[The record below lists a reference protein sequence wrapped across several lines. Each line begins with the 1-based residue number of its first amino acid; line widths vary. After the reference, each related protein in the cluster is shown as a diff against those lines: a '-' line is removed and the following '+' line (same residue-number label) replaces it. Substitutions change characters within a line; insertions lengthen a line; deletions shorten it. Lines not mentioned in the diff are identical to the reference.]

1 MKHEIDFFELCFL
14 AEACIPPTPIAR
26 AHFWERFTFEIWNDL
41 SIYQRNR
48 AYEWLMKHPRLQ
60 YSIEAKNEDAL
71 LFEARYNPENQY
83 IVRTV
88 DGNTH
93 EAFLHKGCY
102 YVDNGKSI
110 IDEHI
115 QEVKVDERYKQ

>member
-1 MKHEIDFFELCFL
+1 MKYEIDFFELCFL
-14 AEACIPPTPIAR
+14 ADACIPPTPIAR
-26 AHFWERFTFEIWNDL
+26 AHFWSKFTFEIGKEL
-41 SIYQRNR
+41 SVEERSR

-60 YSIEAKNEDAL
+60 QAIELGIEEAL

-88 DGNTH
+88 EGNAH
-93 EAFLHKGCY
+93 EAFLYKGCY
-102 YVDNGKSI
+102 YVDEGKSI

-115 QEVKVDERYKQ
+115 QEVQTDERYKR

>member
-1 MKHEIDFFELCFL
+1 MKYEIDFFELCFL

-26 AHFWERFTFEIWNDL
+26 AHFWSKFTFEIWKEL
-41 SIYQRNR
+41 SIDERNR

-60 YSIEAKNEDAL
+60 QAIEEKNEDAL
-71 LFEARYNPENQY
+71 LFEARYSPEKQY
-83 IVRTV
+83 IVITV
-88 DGNTH
+88 EGCAY

-102 YVDNGKSI
+102 YVDEGKSI

-115 QEVKVDERYKQ
+115 QEVQTDERYKQ